1 MHFICTL
8 CGIFLHTHVSHIHC
22 LIVLFYLCNFQY
34 IIIRIFVL
42 LLFFFFVDYIIPI
55 SQCTYA
61 YMHMHIHNHTELNS
75 QSITELMNI
84 KHRHHPYECS
94 VFCILLMLFLE
105 FSFWLLFVMLV
116 YIFPLV
122 LLLFFWTMWEFQSQ
136 MFFCLS
142 LYTYCIHYINMEEM
156 CPYSGSLCMLRSH
169 ANFTPFICLISMN
182 SQCFGVPNFH
192 N

>member
-1 MHFICTL
+1 M
-8 CGIFLHTHVSHIHC
+8 S
-22 LIVLFYLCNFQY
+22 VLY
-34 IIIRIFVL
+34 
-42 LLFFFFVDYIIPI
+42 
-55 SQCTYA
+55 
-61 YMHMHIHNHTELNS
+61 
-75 QSITELMNI
+75 
-84 KHRHHPYECS
+84 S

-192 N
+192 NWKCTDFFLPISLIDGALWWPRVFAFVCDRCSENSQFHWLIATFNEMGW

>member
-1 MHFICTL
+1 MHFVWYISSHSRLTHSLPHRSLLFMQFSIYNNSYFRSFVIFFSSTILSQYPSAHTHTCICTY
-8 CGIFLHTHVSHIHC
+8 T
-22 LIVLFYLCNFQY
+22 
-34 IIIRIFVL
+34 IIRSWTRSL
-42 LLFFFFVDYIIPI
+42 LLNSWTLNTVI
-55 SQCTYA
+55 T
-61 YMHMHIHNHTELNS
+61 HMSVL
-75 QSITELMNI
+75 
-84 KHRHHPYECS
+84 YS

-169 ANFTPFICLISMN
+169 ANVTPFICLISMN

>member
-1 MHFICTL
+1 MHFVWYIFSTL
-8 CGIFLHTHVSHIHC
+8 TSHTFTASSFSSIYAIFNIYNNSYFRSFVIFFSSTILSQYPSAHTHTCMYTYTIMRSWT
-22 LIVLFYLCNFQY
+22 
-34 IIIRIFVL
+34 RSL
-42 LLFFFFVDYIIPI
+42 LLNSWTLNTVI
-55 SQCTYA
+55 T
-61 YMHMHIHNHTELNS
+61 HMSVL
-75 QSITELMNI
+75 
-84 KHRHHPYECS
+84 YS

-169 ANFTPFICLISMN
+169 ANVTPFICLISMN